1 MEPDQ
6 LFRFL
11 DILGVVANALLGGA
25 VARSK
30 NFDAIGFLILAI
42 ISGMGGGMIRD
53 ALLNTMPIALTDP
66 WYLPSAIIAA
76 LIALAV
82 DTRGKWTNRLLLVA
96 DALVLGCWSATGA
109 SKALYVGLGVFPAIF
124 LGVITAVG
132 GSMLRDVLV
141 NRVPGV
147 FGGNPLYASISILGA
162 GIMVVFQSHGLP
174 LWGMSVSTFLCAM
187 LAIMARWRRW
197 TLPGAT
203 ALTMPRPRIPAH
215 LRDRT
220 FYGKA
225 APRRRTRF
233 PRKARRAGEP
243 QIGQQEE
250 TRSEPQGETRSEPG
264 EGSG

>member
-203 ALTMPRPRIPAH
+203 SLTMPRPRIPAH

-233 PRKARRAGEP
+233 PRKARRTGEP
-243 QIGQQEE
+243 AIEPPEE
-250 TRSEPQGETRSEPG
+250 PRSEPSE
-264 EGSG
+264 E